1 MTEIK
6 LFSARACPF
15 AHRTRLVLTEKN
27 LPFELIE
34 IDLQHKPAWFD
45 AKISGYGKVPA
56 LEHDGQHIW
65 ESAVINEYLDE
76 AFPSPRLLPSE
87 PAARA
92 QARIWIDFANSRFAP
107 AFGRLLRA
115 AEGGSEIE
123 ARRELTDGLAR
134 LERAIERA
142 SSEGP
147 YFLGAT
153 PSLVDFAI
161 YPWFER
167 WPALERFR
175 DFAIPAELSRLQH
188 WLEHVRALPSV
199 RKQENPAAYYIQR
212 YADTL
217 TPAAKRWREDSATLA
232 F

>member
-1 MTEIK
+1 
-6 LFSARACPF
+6 
-15 AHRTRLVLTEKN
+15 VLTEKH

-45 AKISGYGKVPA
+45 AKISAYGKVPA
-56 LEHDGQHIW
+56 LEHDGKHLW

-76 AFPSPRLLPSE
+76 AFPAPPLLPSE

-115 AEGGSEIE
+115 ADGGSELE
-123 ARRELTDGLAR
+123 ARRELTDSLAR
-134 LERAIERA
+134 LERALARRPSDA
-142 SSEGP
+142 P

-153 PSLVDFAI
+153 PSLVDFAV

-167 WPALERFR
+167 WPALEQYRG
-175 DFAIPAELSRLQH
+175 FAIPTEFGLLQR

-212 YADTL
+212 YAHAVA
-217 TPAAKRWREDSATLA
+217 PAAKAVA
-232 F
+232 